1 MASAFPARDE
11 GRERHP
17 RSAQAMSDNAGLA
30 AACGTDPVMTLA
42 VALASS
48 GLSARDE
55 ALDALAKEREAVDA
69 AIRDAAN
76 QARQPAALE
85 PELVYEP
92 ELAKVRPDVRDHE
105 IRGKLLFRELVGQ
118 RSFFQVSAWAIAGLE
133 LSATD
138 AELLEQL
145 GINTQLMDA
154 RIWPLAVTRRIAAQG
169 GGLARA
175 LVGGIASLCTPN
187 LAVQPVAGFMRFL
200 DRVELEVAAGRALR
214 TVLGEVVERRERIAG
229 LGRPVLGP
237 DERVPQV
244 EELATRYGRAQGKS
258 VARAHEIDEFFFEHK
273 GLKINS
279 AGLQGALMRDMGFSP
294 AAACAFCILYF
305 IVPVLAQAVYAA
317 EHAER
322 EGV

>member
-1 MASAFPARDE
+1 MASAFPARNE
-11 GRERHP
+11 SSAPHP
-17 RSAQAMSDNAGLA
+17 RSTQAMSENARLA
-30 AACGTDPVMTLA
+30 AACGADPVMTLA

-48 GLSARDE
+48 GLSSRDE
-55 ALDALAKEREAVDA
+55 ALEALAARRDAIEAAVADA
-69 AIRDAAN
+69 AS

-92 ELAKVRPDVRDHE
+92 ELARVRPDLRDHE

-133 LSATD
+133 LPATD

-175 LVGGIASLCTPN
+175 LVGGIASLCAPN

-200 DRVELEVAAGRALR
+200 DRVEREVTAGRELR
-214 TVLGEVVERRERIAG
+214 AVLGDVVERRERIAG

-244 EELATRYGRAQGKS
+244 EDLAARYGRAHGAS
-258 VARAHEIDEFFFEHK
+258 LALARQIDEFFFEHK

-294 AAACAFCILYF
+294 AAASAFCVLYF

-317 EHAER
+317 EHIER
-322 EGV
+322 DDA